1 MRRGKESSDALGSA
15 PGAHAQAPLAGG
27 PLTNPVRLSGEAVA
41 GGSPPARPRVAGG
54 AAAGALLPARSGVA
68 RGLLTG
74 RPWLTRPRVALFLLA
89 LPALLHILIFKYI
102 PLLGNVIAFQDY
114 SLFTGFFRSPWVG
127 LKHFGKMI
135 HYAEFYQIFVNTLLF
150 SLYSILFGFPAP
162 LILSLMLNEVRAVWF
177 KRSTQTIL
185 YLPHFL
191 SWVIIGGIFIRLLD
205 PRGLVNGWLGSLFA
219 LKPIYFIAEPRYFRG
234 IVVGIGIWKEVGWG
248 TIIYLAAITGID
260 PALYEAAIVDGAGRF
275 RQMWSITLPSITT
288 AIVTLFLLR
297 IGHILDSNVE
307 QILIFLNP
315 LVRNV
320 GEVFSTYMYRIG
332 LMGMQ
337 YSYTTA
343 IGIFRSVVSIILVVG
358 LNQLSRRT
366 TGEGIY

>member
-1 MRRGKESSDALGSA
+1 MPRSD
-15 PGAHAQAPLAGG
+15 PK
-27 PLTNPVRLSGEAVA
+27 R
-41 GGSPPARPRVAGG
+41 GSPAPAPAG
-54 AAAGALLPARSGVA
+54 LA
-68 RGLLTG
+68 RGAF
-74 RPWLTRPRVALFLLA
+74 LTRPRVALVLLA
-89 LPALLHILIFKYI
+89 LPAILHILLFRYV

-114 SLFTGFFRSPWVG
+114 SLFKGLLGSPWVG
-127 LKHFGKMI
+127 LKHFVKMAG
-135 HYAEFYQIFVNTLLF
+135 YAEFYQILVNTLLF
-150 SLYSILFGFPAP
+150 SLYSIVFGFPAP
-162 LILSLMLNEVRAVWF
+162 LILALLLNEVRAVAF
-177 KRSTQTIL
+177 KRVTQTIL

-191 SWVIIGGIFIRLLD
+191 SWVIIGGIFLRLLA
-205 PRGLVNGWLGSLFA
+205 PQGLVNTLLGAWFGTE
-219 LKPIYFIAEPRYFRG
+219 PVYFIGESRYFRG

-248 TIIYLAAITGID
+248 TIIYLAAMAGID
-260 PALYEAAIVDGAGRF
+260 PALYEAAIVDGAGRL

-307 QILIFLNP
+307 QMLVFLNP

-320 GEVFSTYMYRIG
+320 GEVFSTSMYRVG
-332 LMGMQ
+332 LMSMQ

-343 IGIFRSVVSIILVVG
+343 IGIFRSVVSIVLVVG